1 MKEVFFKNTLNTRS
15 ILENDIKY
23 IRSDVPTSIS
33 ENEKDKLLRNNITT
47 IIDLRTET
55 ERKKKKCPLIDDSRF
70 SYYIFPVAG
79 GDQVPSKVDEVSRA
93 YMNMIDAEFDDMID
107 FLLNV
112 DSNVLYF
119 CNAGKDR
126 TGVVSAVLLY
136 KLGMPLAYI
145 INDYMKSKNNL
156 KELLNEFARQNPA
169 IDIEVITPHKRYIIE
184 FLKWYM
190 DREKDIICEN
200 GYGCKE
206 KDCFLH

>member
-1 MKEVFFKNTLNTRS
+1 MKDVFFKSTLNTRS

-23 IRSDVPTSIS
+23 IRSDVPINIS
-33 ENEKDKLLRNNITT
+33 ENEKDKLLWNNITT
-47 IIDLRTET
+47 IIDLRTDT

-79 GDQVPSKVDEVSRA
+79 GDQVPPKVNEVSRS

-107 FLLNV
+107 FLLKVN
-112 DSNVLYF
+112 SNVLYF

-136 KLGMPLAYI
+136 KLGMSLEYI
-145 INDYMKSKNNL
+145 VNDYMKSKNNL

-169 IDIEVITPHKRYIIE
+169 IDIEVITPHKRYIME
-184 FLKWYM
+184 FLEWYM
-190 DREKDIICEN
+190 DREKD
-200 GYGCKE
+200 KS
-206 KDCFLH
+206 